1 MNEESKEIL
10 KEVHR
15 ENFEEYYHGK
25 LLKNEILK
33 LQEEG
38 LSNNDIAEKFDL
50 REKFIIKLLN
60 KEFN

>member
-1 MNEESKEIL
+1 MIKIKKIL

-25 LLKNEILK
+25 LLKNKILK

-38 LSNNDIAEKFDL
+38 FSNNDIAKKFNL
-50 REKFIIKLLN
+50 REEFIIKLLN